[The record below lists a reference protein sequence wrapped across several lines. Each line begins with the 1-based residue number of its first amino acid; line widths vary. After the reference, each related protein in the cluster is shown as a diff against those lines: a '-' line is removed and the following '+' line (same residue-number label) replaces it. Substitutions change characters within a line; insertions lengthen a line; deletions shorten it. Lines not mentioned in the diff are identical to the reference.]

1 MLHGASVWGTRAYSS
16 TSVIVAFAGIV
27 AHRVTV
33 PASASVQLGA
43 PDCAVSAVTPGG
55 VAAPGGLTTNDGL
68 PGPPA
73 AAPPTRPEP
82 ILRHTLAS
90 ISARAPARV
99 CSSWLAVRVI

>member
-43 PDCAVSAVTPGG
+43 PDCAVSALTPGG
-55 VAAPGGLTTNDGL
+55 VVAPGGLTTNDGL
-68 PGPPA
+68 HGPTVAVTTTPSA
-73 AAPPTRPEP
+73 P

-99 CSSWLAVRVI
+99 CSSWLAVR